1 MCHLALSSQQCSSAG
16 FGMALLKK
24 RLNSGPGFTS
34 LVVVNPLTHL
44 RFCSQIFFSLASWSL
59 LSSPCSRFNPICCA
73 SQVFH
78 SPKNILL
85 FNFTGA
91 FKCKCHDG
99 NLVLCSQIFTN
110 HARMFLLYKTY
121 FVFVFLFCIKHIP
134 SEPRTQRPVFTSRQ
148 EMHKRAALGN
158 ACRWVTQSVSDWYF
172 SDFQIINVN
181 QLRWMI
187 TDDNYYHGL

>member
-1 MCHLALSSQQCSSAG
+1 MGIGYMALWG
-16 FGMALLKK
+16 FGAKCGTGGVDGDGWSGYPLDCWGWQILQK
-24 RLNSGPGFTS
+24 RGET
-34 LVVVNPLTHL
+34 
-44 RFCSQIFFSLASWSL
+44 
-59 LSSPCSRFNPICCA
+59 
-73 SQVFH
+73 
-78 SPKNILL
+78 KNILL

-99 NLVLCSQIFTN
+99 NEVDCAQIFTN

-121 FVFVFLFCIKHIP
+121 FVLVFMFCIKHIP

-187 TDDNYYHGL
+187 TDDNYYHGLSLMIDYWLLIIISY

>member
-1 MCHLALSSQQCSSAG
+1 MQKGAAISYISI
-16 FGMALLKK
+16 
-24 RLNSGPGFTS
+24 
-34 LVVVNPLTHL
+34 LT
-44 RFCSQIFFSLASWSL
+44 FF
-59 LSSPCSRFNPICCA
+59 
-73 SQVFH
+73 
-78 SPKNILL
+78 K
-85 FNFTGA
+85 FTGA
-91 FKCKCHDG
+91 LKCKCHDG
-99 NLVLCSQIFTN
+99 NEVDCAQIFTN

-181 QLRWMI
+181 QLRWVI
-187 TDDNYYHGL
+187 TDDNYYHGLSLMIDYWLLIIISY